1 MSYKDLIIE
10 QMNKDKFKEQ
20 LKNNLGDRYID
31 GSAKDNVKPNTHE
44 GRLLD
49 YLEKFG
55 SITSLQAIQDLG
67 NTRLSGTI
75 YTLKRKG
82 YKFNTESISVPNRF
96 GGKTKVAKYYYIK

>member
-1 MSYKDLIIE
+1 MSYKDLIID
-10 QMNKDKFKEQ
+10 QMN
-20 LKNNLGDRYID
+20 N
-31 GSAKDNVKPNTHE
+31 DNVKANTHE

-75 YTLKRKG
+75 YTLKKKG
-82 YKFNTESISVPNRF
+82 YTFNTESVSVPNRF

>member
-10 QMNKDKFKEQ
+10 QMN
-20 LKNNLGDRYID
+20 N
-31 GSAKDNVKPNTHE
+31 DNVKANTHE

-55 SITSLQAIQDLG
+55 SITSLEAIQDLG

-82 YKFNTESISVPNRF
+82 YDFNTESVSVPNRF
-96 GGKTKVAKYYYIK
+96 GGKTKVAKYHLLKNKQLY

>member
-1 MSYKDLIIE
+1 MSYKDLIID
-10 QMNKDKFKEQ
+10 QMNSD
-20 LKNNLGDRYID
+20 
-31 GSAKDNVKPNTHE
+31 SVKTNTHE

-82 YKFNTESISVPNRF
+82 YIFNTESVSVPNRF

>member
-1 MSYKDLIIE
+1 MSYKDLIID
-10 QMNKDKFKEQ
+10 QMN
-20 LKNNLGDRYID
+20 N
-31 GSAKDNVKPNTHE
+31 DNVKANTHE

-49 YLEKFG
+49 QLEKFG

-82 YKFNTESISVPNRF
+82 YTFNTESVSVPNRF

>member
-1 MSYKDLIIE
+1 MEMEFTNFKDLIID
-10 QMNKDKFKEQ
+10 QMNS
-20 LKNNLGDRYID
+20 NNI
-31 GSAKDNVKPNTHE
+31 KPNTHE
-44 GRLLD
+44 GRLID

-82 YKFNTESISVPNRF
+82 YDFKTESVSVPNRF
-96 GGKTKVAKYYYIK
+96 GGKTTVAKYHLLNKK

>member
-1 MSYKDLIIE
+1 MGYKDLIIE
-10 QMNKDKFKEQ
+10 QMN
-20 LKNNLGDRYID
+20 NNNI
-31 GSAKDNVKPNTHE
+31 KPNNHE
-44 GRLLD
+44 GRLIE

-82 YKFNTESISVPNRF
+82 YNFKTESVSVPNRF
-96 GGKTKVAKYYYIK
+96 GGKTTVAKYYYIK

>member
-10 QMNKDKFKEQ
+10 QMN
-20 LKNNLGDRYID
+20 N
-31 GSAKDNVKPNTHE
+31 DNVKANTHE

-82 YKFNTESISVPNRF
+82 YNFKTESVSVPNRF
-96 GGKTKVAKYYYIK
+96 GGKTNVAKYYYIK

>member
-10 QMNKDKFKEQ
+10 QMN
-20 LKNNLGDRYID
+20 N
-31 GSAKDNVKPNTHE
+31 DNVKTNTHE

-82 YKFNTESISVPNRF
+82 YTFNTESVSVPNRF

>member
-1 MSYKDLIIE
+1 MSYKDLIID
-10 QMNKDKFKEQ
+10 QMN
-20 LKNNLGDRYID
+20 
-31 GSAKDNVKPNTHE
+31 SDNIRSNTHE
-44 GRLLD
+44 GRLID

-82 YKFNTESISVPNRF
+82 YTFNTESVSVPNRF

>member
-10 QMNKDKFKEQ
+10 QMN
-20 LKNNLGDRYID
+20 N
-31 GSAKDNVKPNTHE
+31 DNVKANTHE

-82 YKFNTESISVPNRF
+82 YNFNTESVSVPNRF
-96 GGKTKVAKYYYIK
+96 GGKTKVAKYKKKLLW

>member
-1 MSYKDLIIE
+1 MSYKDLIID
-10 QMNKDKFKEQ
+10 QMN
-20 LKNNLGDRYID
+20 N
-31 GSAKDNVKPNTHE
+31 DNVKANTHE

-82 YKFNTESISVPNRF
+82 CTFNTESVSVPNRF

>member
-10 QMNKDKFKEQ
+10 QMN
-20 LKNNLGDRYID
+20 N
-31 GSAKDNVKPNTHE
+31 DNVKANTHE

-82 YKFNTESISVPNRF
+82 YTFNTESVSVPNRF

>member
-1 MSYKDLIIE
+1 MSYKDLIID
-10 QMNKDKFKEQ
+10 QMN
-20 LKNNLGDRYID
+20 N
-31 GSAKDNVKPNTHE
+31 DNVKANTHE

-82 YKFNTESISVPNRF
+82 YTFNTESVSVPNRF
-96 GGKTKVAKYYYIK
+96 GGRTKVAKYYYIK